1 MAPKNKS
8 TASQQKTVSF
18 RLPDT
23 LMAELRELAKKNRR
37 TLSGELQMAIED
49 HLRRQANPAPPL
61 GIPTTDGQH

>member
-1 MAPKNKS
+1 MPTQKKS

-23 LMAELRELAKKNRR
+23 LMEELRELAKKNRR
-37 TLSGELQMAIED
+37 TLSGELQMAIEE

-61 GIPTTDGQH
+61 GVPNTDGVH

>member
-1 MAPKNKS
+1 
-8 TASQQKTVSF
+8 
-18 RLPDT
+18 
-23 LMAELRELAKKNRR
+23 MAELRELAKKNRR